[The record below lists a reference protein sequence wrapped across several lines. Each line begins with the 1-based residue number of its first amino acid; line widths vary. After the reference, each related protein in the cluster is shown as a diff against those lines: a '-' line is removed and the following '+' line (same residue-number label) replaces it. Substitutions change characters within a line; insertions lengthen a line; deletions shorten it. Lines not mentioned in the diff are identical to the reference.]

1 MRWFKP
7 RLLAPSCVE
16 PDAGQGEAAAITQE
30 ELARIFVQIRPSLER
45 VIERKTGNHQVAQD
59 LAQEMFFRLQR
70 VAHSLSKEEEA
81 RRYLMRMATNA
92 AIDHLRVEGNRLQL
106 LAGAIVLFDGHVVD
120 PETQAL
126 MQERFQSIDSA
137 LSDLPPRCRDVLYLS
152 RIEGLTHTEIA
163 DKLGVSRSLVEKY
176 AVRAFLHCKRKLAQ
190 G

>member
-16 PDAGQGEAAAITQE
+16 PDAGQGEAAASTQE

-106 LAGAIVLFDGHVVD
+106 LAGAIGSAAEVSRRAVSEPHRRTHAHRDRR
-120 PETQAL
+120 QA
-126 MQERFQSIDSA
+126 RRVAQSGGKICGARVPA
-137 LSDLPPRCRDVLYLS
+137 LQAQAGPGLSGDRVTGNEYENGTGPDRCRE
-152 RIEGLTHTEIA
+152 RRNE
-163 DKLGVSRSLVEKY
+163 
-176 AVRAFLHCKRKLAQ
+176 
-190 G
+190 